1 MYTTPKEAVD
11 FISAT
16 GVDAL
21 AIAIGTAHGAY
32 KEKPQLDLSRLR
44 EIRSAVDVPLVL
56 HGGSGL
62 SDDDFRNTVRDGIAK
77 VNIFTDLCLA
87 GASAMEEGLREGKE
101 YLDIRNMKAEAIK
114 AAAMRKMELFGC
126 TGKA

>member
-32 KEKPQLDLSRLR
+32 KEKPQLDLGRLR